1 MRICDACGQQTSVPA
16 AFCENCGARLPQ
28 EDERKAP
35 ETEREPEPTEATGSA
50 DEDATQIVPAAVPL
64 GSDEPEP
71 ASAGDEKSAD
81 DALAEDAPPPT
92 DETLPPEDATPPP
105 DDESPTDD
113 LPASPAPRRRSPALV
128 FAVGILGVLLVGGA
142 AAGIYF
148 GLVKDNGNGDGTE
161 SSAATT
167 PSPTSPRATGPST
180 TSTTS
185 RPDKPATFLVNVCGG
200 LSPAR
205 RCEAPG
211 FIRSRRRKQ
220 FFIWV
225 LVRKAPK
232 GQKVQILLKDAS
244 TGRNLVNP
252 TRYTT
257 TGASR
262 DIFTLRIS
270 GGPFRPLRA
279 VIRIKYENDFVKFP
293 RVLRITLR

>member
-1 MRICDACGQQTSVPA
+1 MRICDACGQQTSGPA
-16 AFCENCGARLPQ
+16 VFCENCGARLPL
-28 EDERKAP
+28 EEEPKTP
-35 ETEREPEPTEATGSA
+35 ETEREPEPTEVTGSA
-50 DEDATQIVPAAVPL
+50 DEDATQIAPAAVPL
-64 GSDEPEP
+64 GSDEPET
-71 ASAGDEKSAD
+71 ASAGDEKSA
-81 DALAEDAPPPT
+81 EDAPPPT
-92 DETLPPEDATPPP
+92 DDAPPP
-105 DDESPTDD
+105 PDESPTDD
-113 LPASPAPRRRSPALV
+113 LPASPAPKRRSPALV
-128 FAVGILGVLLVGGA
+128 FAVGILAVLLVGGA

-161 SSAATT
+161 SSAAST
-167 PSPTSPRATGPST
+167 PSPTSSRATDPST

-185 RPDKPATFLVNVCGG
+185 RPDKPATFLVNVCEG

-211 FIRSRRRKQ
+211 FIRSRSRKQ
-220 FFIWV
+220 FYIWV

-279 VIRIKYENDFVKFP
+279 VVRIKYENDFVRFP